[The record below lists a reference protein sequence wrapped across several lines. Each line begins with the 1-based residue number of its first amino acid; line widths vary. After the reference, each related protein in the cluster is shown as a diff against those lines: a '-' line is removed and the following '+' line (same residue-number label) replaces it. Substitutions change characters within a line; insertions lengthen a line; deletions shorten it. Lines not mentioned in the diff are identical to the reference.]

1 MIEFL
6 KNIYEQILDFLD
18 DPMKRD
24 GVLSIFNY
32 LIILFMTITG
42 VSALY
47 LPKTEIIGF
56 GILTITFCGFILY
69 VATRIGTI
77 MKDSDWVYNTLFF
90 SIFAGFS
97 MVATAITLVF
107 LTFTSLRIKYYN
119 KKGGNYKV
127 PDAQAENVSIIKDL
141 FIPIFIIFTILI
153 IVIFTCKDILIKT
166 FPGVNDYNQIMYLCM
181 YLLSLCGF
189 ILAAILLSIAIKF
202 QKSRRRIR

>member
-6 KNIYEQILDFLD
+6 TNIYDQILDFLD
-18 DPMKRD
+18 DPTKRD
-24 GVLSIFNY
+24 GVLNIFNY

-77 MKDSDWVYNTLFF
+77 MKDSHWLYNTLFLF
-90 SIFAGFS
+90 IFAGFS

-119 KKGGNYKV
+119 KKGDNYKV

-153 IVIFTCKDILIKT
+153 IVVFTCKDILIKT
-166 FPGVNDYNQIMYLCM
+166 VPGLNDYNQIMYLCM

-189 ILAAILLSIAIKF
+189 ILAAILLSIANKF